1 MAFSGTGRAT
11 VISLKSGHPLSQS
24 TEGKSQSILSE
35 PALITLQSSPSQIS
49 SFQKQGDDLILNLH
63 ESDTLR

>member
-35 PALITLQSSPSQIS
+35 PALITLQSSPSQI
-49 SFQKQGDDLILNLH
+49 
-63 ESDTLR
+63 E